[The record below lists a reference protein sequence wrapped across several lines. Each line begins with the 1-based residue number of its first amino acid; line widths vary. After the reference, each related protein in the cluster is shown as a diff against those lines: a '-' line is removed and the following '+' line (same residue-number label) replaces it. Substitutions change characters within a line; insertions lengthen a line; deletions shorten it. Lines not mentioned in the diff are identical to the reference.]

1 MIRDIVRWIKNFRR
15 PQWMRE
21 QEDQDNLHW
30 QADNW
35 AIEIMGYMVI
45 GCGLSIL
52 VICIIVVLNGGV
64 IF

>member
-1 MIRDIVRWIKNFRR
+1 MKDYIIDII
-15 PQWMRE
+15 
-21 QEDQDNLHW
+21 
-30 QADNW
+30 
-35 AIEIMGYMVI
+35 GYMVI